1 MSEDWKAIYERKF
14 GDVPMTNAQRQAL
27 IDANHQQHVLDYYA
41 TGRDHL
47 RRAIIAEKRLERYDI
62 VHNRVFVFCFFAI
75 SVAICIYLGLHQNLF
90 AYVSD
95 VFCIAIVSLAALWA
109 VLYCLRRINNG
120 REER

>member
-47 RRAIIAEKRLERYDI
+47 RRAIIAEKPL
-62 VHNRVFVFCFFAI
+62 NAMT
-75 SVAICIYLGLHQNLF
+75 
-90 AYVSD
+90 
-95 VFCIAIVSLAALWA
+95 
-109 VLYCLRRINNG
+109 
-120 REER
+120 